1 MHQFSVPVAYVV
13 KPDDNVTDDVFTNAE
28 NWPETVGLKRRVGG
42 AWTPVTW
49 REFAEQVCD
58 IAAGFIA
65 AGIQPGDRVGLM
77 SRTRYEWTLLDFAIL
92 AAGGVTVPIYP
103 TSSLEQIEWILGD
116 SGAVAV
122 VVETDDHAEKIAMA
136 WARLPAL
143 TQVWEIEGG
152 QFGGLSDLE
161 ARGAQVTAEQVKKRR
176 RIRGADDLAEIVY
189 TSGTTGRPK
198 GCMLSHGNIVANARN
213 CMENDGFR
221 KVFNENNSTLLFL
234 PLSHS
239 YAQVIQYG
247 AVYSRTVLGLVDM
260 ADAVAEL
267 PAYKPTTV
275 LSVPRLWEKAYNNAR
290 RKAASE
296 GHSKIF
302 ARAEATAIAYSQALD
317 TGGPNLMLRLKRA
330 LFDRLVYGKLRAALG
345 GDVRYSWSAA
355 APLGARLG
363 HFFRGC
369 GINIL
374 EGYGLT
380 ETSPATNSNTPD
392 AQKIGTVGRPI
403 PGCTI
408 RIAPDGEV
416 LVKGHMVFQGYWNN
430 ETATKEMIDEDGWLH
445 TGDIGVID
453 DDGFLAIT
461 GRKKDLIITSA
472 GKNVAPTVLED
483 RLRAH
488 WLVSQCLVV
497 GDAKPY
503 IAVLVAVDPEALT
516 QWKADKGKPE
526 TATMADL
533 RDDPA
538 LRAEIQAAV
547 NDANKAVSQAEAIK
561 KFAILDEDF
570 SEADG
575 QLTPTLKVRR
585 NVVMERYATQIAAL
599 YDTVSSPDSDAAPRR
614 PDRSPTSSRPAGDP
628 QYDPTGLDP
637 LVG

>member
-1 MHQFSVPVAYVV
+1 MPVAYAVQ
-13 KPDDNVTDDVFTNAE
+13 PDDNVTDDVFTNAE
-28 NWPETVGLKRRVGG
+28 SWPDTVGLKRKVDGT
-42 AWTPVTW
+42 WTPVTW
-49 REFAEQVCD
+49 REFAGQVRG

-77 SRTRYEWTLLDFAIL
+77 SRTRFEWTLLDYAIL
-92 AAGGVTVPIYP
+92 TAGGVTVPVYP
-103 TSSLEQIEWILGD
+103 TSSLEQVEWILGD

-122 VVETDDHAEKIAMA
+122 VVETGDHAEKIAVA
-136 WARLPAL
+136 RARLPAL
-143 TQVWEIEGG
+143 AHVWEIDGSL
-152 QFGGLSDLE
+152 FGGLADIT
-161 ARGAQVTAEQVKKRR
+161 ARGAQVTPEQVEERR
-176 RIRGADDLAEIVY
+176 RTRGAGDLAEIIY

-213 CMENDGFR
+213 CMQNDGFTR
-221 KVFNENNSTLLFL
+221 VFNEHHSTLLFL

-247 AVYSRTVLGLVDM
+247 AIYSRTVLGLVDM

-267 PAYKPTTV
+267 PRFRPTAV
-275 LSVPRLWEKAYNNAR
+275 LSVPRLWEKVHNSAKH
-290 RKAASE
+290 KAAAE
-296 GHSKIF
+296 RHGKIF

-317 TGGPNLMLRLKRA
+317 TGGPGPVLRLQHV

-345 GDVRYSWSAA
+345 GRVQYSWSAA

-430 ETATKEMIDEDGWLH
+430 EAATKEMIDEDGWLH
-445 TGDIGVID
+445 TGDIGVLD
-453 DDGFLAIT
+453 DDGFLTIT

-503 IAVLVAVDPEALT
+503 IAVLVAGDPETFA
-516 QWKADKGKPE
+516 QWKAENGKPE
-526 TATMADL
+526 TATMAEL
-533 RDDPA
+533 RDDPD

-547 NDANKAVSQAEAIK
+547 DDANKAVSHAEAIK
-561 KFAILDEDF
+561 KFAILDVDF
-570 SEADG
+570 TEAGG

-585 NVVMERYATQIAAL
+585 SVVMEQFAAEIAAL
-599 YDTVSSPDSDAAPRR
+599 YDNSAP
-614 PDRSPTSSRPAGDP
+614 
-628 QYDPTGLDP
+628 
-637 LVG
+637 

>member
-1 MHQFSVPVAYVV
+1 MTAI
-13 KPDDNVTDDVFTNAE
+13 
-28 NWPETVGLKRRVGG
+28 GLS
-42 AWTPVTW
+42 
-49 REFAEQVCD
+49 D
-58 IAAGFIA
+58 IAALGA
-65 AGIQPGDRVGLM
+65 RVTPEQVEQRR
-77 SRTRYEWTLLDFAIL
+77 RTR
-92 AAGGVTVPIYP
+92 AA
-103 TSSLEQIEWILGD
+103 
-116 SGAVAV
+116 A
-122 VVETDDHAEKIAMA
+122 
-136 WARLPAL
+136 
-143 TQVWEIEGG
+143 
-152 QFGGLSDLE
+152 
-161 ARGAQVTAEQVKKRR
+161 
-176 RIRGADDLAEIVY
+176 DLAEIVY

-198 GCMLSHGNIVANARN
+198 GCMLSHGNIVANTRN
-213 CMENDGFR
+213 CMENDGFK

-267 PAYKPTTV
+267 PAYKPTSV
-275 LSVPRLWEKAYNNAR
+275 LSVPRLWEKTYNSAR
-290 RKAASE
+290 RRADSE
-296 GHSKIF
+296 GHGKIF
-302 ARAEATAIAYSQALD
+302 ARAEATAIAYSRALD
-317 TGGPNLMLRLKRA
+317 AGGPDPVLRLKHA

-345 GDVRYSWSAA
+345 GNVQYSWSAA
-355 APLGARLG
+355 APLGTRLG

-392 AQKIGTVGRPI
+392 AQRIGTVGRPI

-416 LVKGHMVFQGYWNN
+416 LVKGHMVFQGYWND

-503 IAVLVAVDPEALT
+503 IAVLVAVDPETLA
-516 QWKADKGKPE
+516 QWKADNGKPE
-526 TATMADL
+526 TATMAEL

-538 LRAEIQAAV
+538 LRAEIQSAV
-547 NDANKAVSQAEAIK
+547 DDANKAVSQAEAIK
-561 KFAILDEDF
+561 KFVILDEDF
-570 SEADG
+570 SEAGG

-585 NVVMERYATQIAAL
+585 NVVMEKYASQVAAL
-599 YDTVSSPDSDAAPRR
+599 YKDSVS
-614 PDRSPTSSRPAGDP
+614 
-628 QYDPTGLDP
+628 
-637 LVG
+637 